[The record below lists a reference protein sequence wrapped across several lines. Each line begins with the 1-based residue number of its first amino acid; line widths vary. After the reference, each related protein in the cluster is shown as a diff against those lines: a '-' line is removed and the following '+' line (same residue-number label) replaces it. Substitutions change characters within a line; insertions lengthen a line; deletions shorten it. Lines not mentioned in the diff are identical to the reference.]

1 MSSSSRPEVSGTP
14 TRTTSSADPGRP
26 PDDPHPQ
33 PVPAFD
39 AEGWVDRHGDA
50 LYRWALI
57 RLRHP
62 EAAADV
68 VQETFLAALD
78 QRRRFEGR
86 SSERTWL
93 LGILKHKIGDV
104 LRRRS
109 RESPADGATPAA
121 RRPEGGPFDRLGFW
135 ERGPRRWGDPGS
147 ALESAEFW
155 EVFQGCLAALPEHL
169 AETFLLRELEGR
181 DGPEVCQAL
190 SISPESFWKRM
201 HRARLLLRECLER
214 RWFDAR

>member
-1 MSSSSRPEVSGTP
+1 MSSSSQSQVSDTR
-14 TRTTSSADPGRP
+14 TRTTSSADTGRP
-26 PDDPHPQ
+26 TDDALTRD
-33 PVPAFD
+33 VPAFD

-50 LYRWALI
+50 LYRWALF

-78 QRRRFEGR
+78 QHRRFEGR

-104 LRRRS
+104 LRRRR
-109 RESPADGATPAA
+109 REAAADGAAPAA
-121 RRPEGGPFDRLGFW
+121 GLPEGGPFDRLGFW
-135 ERGPRRWGDPGS
+135 KRGPRRWGDPGS
-147 ALESAEFW
+147 SLESAEFW
-155 EVFQGCLAALPEHL
+155 EVFQGCLGALPEHL
-169 AETFLLRELEGR
+169 AETFLLRELEDR

-190 SISPESFWKRM
+190 SISPENFWKRM
-201 HRARLLLRECLER
+201 HRARLLLRDCLER